1 MRVFCVG
8 DRLFSIGSSAGVH
21 SPTSGKK
28 ERGKKQINAVIK
40 RGFMKSKLLF
50 LCVFFVVLIG
60 VCGISMGPVFAQ
72 SGVDSR
78 VSRLEAEVTTLRG
91 QISQLQSQVNRLGN
105 RSNSGVAAP
114 RVEVSEPEY
123 SAPNSIPKSM
133 FDRLATLVIEL
144 KERMDKLEARIAA
157 LEGR

>member
-1 MRVFCVG
+1 
-8 DRLFSIGSSAGVH
+8 
-21 SPTSGKK
+21 
-28 ERGKKQINAVIK
+28 
-40 RGFMKSKLLF
+40 MKSKLLF
-50 LCVFFVVLIG
+50 LCVVFVVVIG
-60 VCGISMGPVFAQ
+60 VGGITRGPVFAQ

-91 QISQLQSQVNRLGN
+91 QISQLQSQVTRLGN
-105 RSNSGVAAP
+105 RSNSAVSAP

-144 KERMDKLEARIAA
+144 KERIDKLEARIAA

>member
-1 MRVFCVG
+1 
-8 DRLFSIGSSAGVH
+8 
-21 SPTSGKK
+21 
-28 ERGKKQINAVIK
+28 
-40 RGFMKSKLLF
+40 MKSKFLF
-50 LCVFFVVLIG
+50 LCVVFVVIIG
-60 VCGISMGPVFAQ
+60 VSRGPVFAQ

-78 VSRLEAEVTTLRG
+78 VSRLEAEITTLRG
-91 QISQLQSQVNRLGN
+91 QLNQLQSQVNRLGN
-105 RSNSGVAAP
+105 RSNSGVSAP

-144 KERMDKLEARIAA
+144 KERIDKLEARIAA